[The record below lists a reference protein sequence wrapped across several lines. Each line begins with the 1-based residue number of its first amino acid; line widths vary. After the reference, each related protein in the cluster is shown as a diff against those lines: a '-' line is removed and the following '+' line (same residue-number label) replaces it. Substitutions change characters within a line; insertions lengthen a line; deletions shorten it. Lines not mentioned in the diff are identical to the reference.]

1 MSIKKL
7 DLANIGKAFGKS
19 FLEKKDIS
27 TNPFS
32 QFQKW
37 YEEATKYEHRE
48 ANIVTL
54 ATADLTGRPSARTVL
69 LKAFDEQGFIFYTN
83 YDSQK
88 GKELLANPQAA
99 LLFFWYDL
107 ERQVRIEGKVEKA
120 SKEVSDAYFRK
131 RPIGSQIGAVAS
143 PQSSVIASRKVLEDK
158 VNALK
163 KLHEGKM
170 AIERPENWGGFRL
183 IPDRFEFWQG
193 RESRLHDRIVFCLN
207 DEGKWKI
214 ERLAP

>member
-1 MSIKKL
+1 MSIKNV
-7 DLANIGKAFGKS
+7 DLSAVGKQFNKG
-19 FLEKKDIS
+19 FLQKKDILQ
-27 TNPFS
+27 NPFS

-37 YEEATKYEHRE
+37 YEEAANYDHRE

-54 ATADLTGRPSARTVL
+54 ATASLAGRPSARTVL
-69 LKAFDEQGFIFYTN
+69 LKAFGEDGFIFYTN
-83 YDSQK
+83 YNSQK

-99 LLFFWYDL
+99 LLFYWYDL
-107 ERQVRIEGKVEKA
+107 ERQIRIEGKVEKV
-120 SKEVSDAYFRK
+120 SKAISDAYFQR

-143 PQSSVIASRKVLEDK
+143 PQSSVITSRKILEDK

-163 KLHEGKM
+163 ELHQGKT
-170 AIERPENWGGFRL
+170 AIERPENWGGFRI

-193 RESRLHDRIVFCLN
+193 RVSRLHDRIVFCLN
-207 DEGKWKI
+207 DDGKWVV